1 MSNRIELEASY
12 HLDDNYDNI
21 LKAIDRE
28 GFKLS
33 ADIIEEDTYF
43 TDKDL
48 LFITDRICLRTRL
61 TNNNYF
67 ELTYK
72 PKTDNSTEKYGK
84 KEVNLKIDSNDYLDT
99 KYVLKEL
106 GYLEYVSFKKHR
118 KVYSKII
125 NNFEYNIMID
135 EIENV
140 GNFIE
145 LEILANNEEEKDIL
159 HDELDKLVEA
169 FECNNLKEKK
179 QPYRDIVKE
188 HNIKSK
194 NIK

>member
-159 HDELDKLVEA
+159 HDELDKLVET